1 MEECNLL
8 SKPGPP
14 PPRRFGFIFHP
25 VSSGLQLI
33 TAALHHTVSSE
44 LFCSEG
50 GVGGGVLL
58 DRRCAVVFQRNDI
71 CAAIFGRADPAL
83 SWCPSENGRSSFTIL
98 FLLLH
103 YLFSFR
109 RRD

>member
-8 SKPGPP
+8 SKPG

-50 GVGGGVLL
+50 GWWRGGVLL
-58 DRRCAVVFQRNDI
+58 DQRCAVVCQMTSV
-71 CAAIFGRADPAL
+71 P
-83 SWCPSENGRSSFTIL
+83 P
-98 FLLLH
+98 
-103 YLFSFR
+103 YLGER
-109 RRD
+109 TEP

>member
-8 SKPGPP
+8 SKPGP

-50 GVGGGVLL
+50 GVGGGGV
-58 DRRCAVVFQRNDI
+58 A
-71 CAAIFGRADPAL
+71 
-83 SWCPSENGRSSFTIL
+83 
-98 FLLLH
+98 
-103 YLFSFR
+103 
-109 RRD
+109 

>member
-8 SKPGPP
+8 SKPG

-50 GVGGGVLL
+50 GWGGGCCLTKGV
-58 DRRCAVVFQRNDI
+58 RWSAK
-71 CAAIFGRADPAL
+71 
-83 SWCPSENGRSSFTIL
+83 
-98 FLLLH
+98 
-103 YLFSFR
+103 
-109 RRD
+109 